1 MLDAGARPAQAAG
14 RRPGRTHSPS
24 SLPLSRVPP
33 PRAWSSLS
41 SRAWGSGPPGDQQ
54 SGLCQTEWGG
64 GRSIRVDGQETRGP
78 SLRVPRT
85 VQVSSC
91 PRGSLWT
98 APVCLER
105 VSLQTLSQV
114 VAPSRCPGAVQH
126 TLGPFSGGG
135 CPRDAP
141 GVPLPGWAGLCWK
154 PLLVDLTG
162 RPPARALASS
172 CGVRRTHWPPWAQHL
187 PPGCGHRSPAGLGA
201 HWAAVCGKRAGPERG
216 HGQEGQVTLDR
227 AGGERTSCG
236 GRSSDVHSVLL
247 FMEGL

>member
-1 MLDAGARPAQAAG
+1 MGWRAQYQSGRPGDQGTVPAGAQDC
-14 RRPGRTHSPS
+14 PG
-24 SLPLSRVPP
+24 VF
-33 PRAWSSLS
+33 LS
-41 SRAWGSGPPGDQQ
+41 SR
-54 SGLCQTEWGG
+54 LV
-64 GRSIRVDGQETRGP
+64 VDST
-78 SLRVPRT
+78 
-85 VQVSSC
+85 
-91 PRGSLWT
+91 
-98 APVCLER
+98 VCLEW
-105 VSLQTLSQV
+105 VLLQTLSQV

-126 TLGPFSGGG
+126 TLGPFSGRG

-141 GVPLPGWAGLCWK
+141 GVPLPGWGGLCWK

-201 HWAAVCGKRAGPERG
+201 HWAAACGKRAGPERG